1 MHPYIDCVNPHLGDL
16 LTKIRLDK
24 RYVRGEG
31 CYLYDDEGTTYL
43 DLIAA
48 YGALPFGFNPPEIWE
63 AIRQVEDS
71 MEPSFVQPSLL
82 TPAGELAEK
91 LLAIAPPGMARVTF
105 ANSGAEAVEA
115 AIKLAR
121 SKTGKKGIVA
131 TTNSF
136 HGKTLGA
143 LSATGN
149 TSYQKAFGAPVEG
162 FRFVPYGDSESLEQL
177 LAAEADQIAAVILE
191 PIQGEGGIVEP
202 PAGYLA
208 KVRALCTQ
216 YDVLLIFDEIQTGL
230 GRTGVMFAGEAEGV
244 TCDLIT
250 LAKALG
256 GGLFPIGAVLCTDE
270 VYTEE
275 FAMKHSSTFAG
286 NTIACRVGA
295 KVVDLLTEN
304 DQYLVKEAAR
314 KGNILKAGLEQIQAK
329 YPDIIKGVRGRGLM
343 LGLDFGNTRDPY
355 PNSLIGIMAEQKV
368 LTPIIASHLLNVGK
382 VRVAPTLN
390 GASVIR
396 IEPPLVISDE
406 QIALALEAIEGT
418 VKVLAQRNTA
428 ALTAHLL
435 PVDLDLDYRSE
446 QADVVQPAAA
456 PKGDL
461 DEGRFAFLV
470 HPLNMKNYSDYDRSL
485 EAFTEEQ
492 LNELASRWTDMLE
505 PYVISSARITS
516 VTGKSAYGDFIVVPY
531 TAAELQQMPRET
543 AEAKILAAV
552 ELAVER
558 GAKIVG
564 LGAYTSVVTGG
575 GRSLLGK
582 VSVPLTTGNSFTV
595 LSGVDALTIGG
606 SKLGIELNHATAAIV
621 GAGGAIGKASAVLL
635 AEQVAHLILI
645 GNPARPEKSRFR
657 MLKVMAEM
665 YRYLREQKL
674 NGREFVPNSIGAKV
688 NALEDLPELDG
699 SLREWMDYCEQQLE
713 DSNCPIRIT
722 VDLRSHLP
730 AADLVLAATS
740 STEALI
746 TPDIIKPGALIC
758 DMSRPVNVSPDILE
772 QRQDVLV
779 IDGGVIELPGR
790 PDLGWNF
797 GFDRGQAYACMSETI
812 MLALDHN
819 YTNTSIGADLN
830 IEYMNQLRECA
841 KRHGFKLAGFRS
853 FDLPLPGYVWDQVVA
868 AREQLLVGGQGA

>member
-1 MHPYIDCVNPHLGDL
+1 M
-16 LTKIRLDK
+16 LTAERRL
-24 RYVRGEG
+24 
-31 CYLYDDEGTTYL
+31 
-43 DLIAA
+43 
-48 YGALPFGFNPPEIWE
+48 W
-63 AIRQVEDS
+63 RQQS
-71 MEPSFVQPSLL
+71 NSLW
-82 TPAGELAEK
+82 
-91 LLAIAPPGMARVTF
+91 
-105 ANSGAEAVEA
+105 
-115 AIKLAR
+115 

-244 TCDLIT
+244 TCDLMT

-382 VRVAPTLN
+382 VRVAPTLT

-470 HPLNMKNYSDYDRSL
+470 HPLNMKTTPIMIAAWKRLLRAAERTCQPLDRYAGAVCNFKCSDYLSNR
-485 EAFTEEQ
+485 
-492 LNELASRWTDMLE
+492 
-505 PYVISSARITS
+505 
-516 VTGKSAYGDFIVVPY
+516 KSAYGDFIVVPY

-558 GAKIVG
+558 EQNSRIRRLYIGCHWW
-564 LGAYTSVVTGG
+564 
-575 GRSLLGK
+575 RSL
-582 VSVPLTTGNSFTV
+582 PLRKGFGTTDNR
-595 LSGVDALTIGG
+595 
-606 SKLGIELNHATAAIV
+606 K
-621 GAGGAIGKASAVLL
+621 
-635 AEQVAHLILI
+635 
-645 GNPARPEKSRFR
+645 
-657 MLKVMAEM
+657 
-665 YRYLREQKL
+665 
-674 NGREFVPNSIGAKV
+674 
-688 NALEDLPELDG
+688 
-699 SLREWMDYCEQQLE
+699 
-713 DSNCPIRIT
+713 
-722 VDLRSHLP
+722 
-730 AADLVLAATS
+730 
-740 STEALI
+740 
-746 TPDIIKPGALIC
+746 
-758 DMSRPVNVSPDILE
+758 
-772 QRQDVLV
+772 
-779 IDGGVIELPGR
+779 
-790 PDLGWNF
+790 
-797 GFDRGQAYACMSETI
+797 
-812 MLALDHN
+812 
-819 YTNTSIGADLN
+819 
-830 IEYMNQLRECA
+830 
-841 KRHGFKLAGFRS
+841 
-853 FDLPLPGYVWDQVVA
+853 
-868 AREQLLVGGQGA
+868 